1 MECEPTSHGAPSASW
16 GRTQPVLRELKV
28 PTPRMDPIGH
38 TARARTPKKC
48 PKSPRWTVVGSI
60 HHLTITDFRASSP
73 PGGRRRSRTANVTAR
88 PFYQHRTSKPC
99 ALAVDGAI
107 SRRSHERRP
116 SADPAIS
123 RHQPRVA
130 QILRTHKEGAPDARR
145 RPRVPIGQPRGP
157 RRDGCFPR
165 AGPGEVARAAIR
177 PAR

>member
-73 PGGRRRSRTANVTAR
+73 PGGAQAVANGQCNSAAVLPAPHAEAMRAGSRRRHQA
-88 PFYQHRTSKPC
+88 PFP
-99 ALAVDGAI
+99 
-107 SRRSHERRP
+107 
-116 SADPAIS
+116 
-123 RHQPRVA
+123 
-130 QILRTHKEGAPDARR
+130 
-145 RPRVPIGQPRGP
+145 
-157 RRDGCFPR
+157 
-165 AGPGEVARAAIR
+165 
-177 PAR
+177 